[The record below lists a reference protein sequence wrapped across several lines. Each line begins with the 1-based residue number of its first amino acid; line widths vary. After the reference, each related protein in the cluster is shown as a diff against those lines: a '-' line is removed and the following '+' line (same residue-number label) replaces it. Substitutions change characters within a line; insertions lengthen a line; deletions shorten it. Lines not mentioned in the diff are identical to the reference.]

1 MILYFTKV
9 IDIFASAK
17 CCVSMANINMRVW
30 SLADD
35 PKMSLRM
42 IVKSWHHNEIVRRFI
57 DYMHDICMLYLCP
70 EAAMYLY
77 IRSNINKYR
86 QKKWKKQHR
95 I

>member
-1 MILYFTKV
+1 MLREHGEHQHAYM
-9 IDIFASAK
+9 DG
-17 CCVSMANINMRVW
+17 

-57 DYMHDICMLYLCP
+57 DYMHDSCMLYLCP

-86 QKKWKKQHR
+86 QKKWNKTTPHLVSFMN